1 MNLLRPFITAFHMVR
16 FGWHMAWVRY
26 LQWATTAQMFGR
38 GEAFTVD
45 LDLLRHH
52 QLSFQLARLDLEGA
66 LK

>member
-1 MNLLRPFITAFHMVR
+1 MNPIRAAFHMAR
-16 FGWHMAWVRY
+16 FGYHLAWVRY

-45 LDLLRHH
+45 LDLLRDH
-52 QLSFQLARLDLEGA
+52 QLALQLARLDLEGA